1 MIPRST
7 IAVLAVVATICIGG
21 LIAPH
26 QWGLRLTAEGG
37 PVELAS
43 VVVLGVALLTA
54 IVQLA
59 SRFSLAWLS
68 GAALM
73 LWALLR
79 ELDFQKRF
87 TYRSIESI
95 PYFVRPQAPWQEKLV
110 VILILLPFAVAG
122 LHLLRLFCRH
132 IRRDLG
138 KRQPWTIHLLAAV
151 ALGIVGVASEKLF
164 SLHTIEEP
172 CELGAELL
180 VLLMLLDLRKKSPQF
195 ES

>member
-1 MIPRST
+1 
-7 IAVLAVVATICIGG
+7 
-21 LIAPH
+21 
-26 QWGLRLTAEGG
+26 
-37 PVELAS
+37 VELAS
-43 VVVLGVALLTA
+43 AVVLVVALLTA

-95 PYFVRPQAPWQEKLV
+95 PYYVSPRAPWQEKMV
-110 VILILLPFAVAG
+110 VILIMIPFAVAG

-132 IRRDLG
+132 FRRELQ
-138 KRQPWTIHLLAAV
+138 KREPWTIHLLAAF
-151 ALGIVGVASEKLF
+151 ALGIVGVASEKLLK
-164 SLHTIEEP
+164 LHTVEEP

-180 VLLMLLDLRKKSPQF
+180 GLLMLLDLQKKRVEPVIQS
-195 ES
+195 